1 MVTSAIELSLY
12 ETLRVAYMSDPK
24 ISVIVAT
31 YNVEDY
37 IEETMDSLLGQTF
50 PPSEIVIVNDGSTD
64 GTLALV
70 NSKYADDSRVKVITQ
85 ENQGVGAARVTG
97 FNAATG
103 DYLFFCDPDDVVD
116 LNLFEGLKTAVNEN
130 ADLELYYFSKRSF
143 VDSNGERNYLRRNT
157 APSREG
163 WFSKGVELLEDL
175 IVSNKY
181 KATTW
186 QYIFK
191 KTMTER
197 FEVTFKGRAH
207 EDQLFSMNVYLN
219 SKLCYAT
226 QADRYF
232 QRVRQ
237 GSLTN
242 SVKDEHH
249 VLTSYEAY
257 RDTLTALKAH
267 LHHFGRKRQ
276 VAMAYMRR
284 GVTWTIKGC
293 VRNRVRLPH
302 RFCALTRKDSRECGV
317 GREGGMLL
325 VLPEWHFLAKKI
337 GFELKVLLRRGR
349 SRVA

>member
-1 MVTSAIELSLY
+1 MLDSKV
-12 ETLRVAYMSDPK
+12 
-24 ISVIVAT
+24 SVIIAA

-37 IEETMDSLLGQTF
+37 IVETMESLFGQTVQS
-50 PPSEIVIVNDGSTD
+50 SEIVIVNDGSTD
-64 GTLALV
+64 GTLALI
-70 NSKYADDSRVKVITQ
+70 NSKYGHDSRVRIITQ
-85 ENQGVGAARVTG
+85 ENKGVGCARMVG

-103 DYLFFCDPDDVVD
+103 DYLFFCDPDDVVSLD
-116 LNLFEGLKTAVNEN
+116 LFEGFNKALNEN
-130 ADLELYYFSKRSF
+130 SDLELYYFSKRSF
-143 VDSNGERNYLRRNT
+143 VDSSGKRNYLKRDT

-163 WFSKGVELLEDL
+163 WFSKGVELFEDL
-175 IVSNKY
+175 ILSNKY

-197 FEVTFKGRAH
+197 FDVTFKGRAH
-207 EDQLFSMNVYLN
+207 EDQLFSMNVYLH

-249 VLTSYEAY
+249 VLTSYDAY
-257 RDTLTALKAH
+257 RDTLAVLKTH
-267 LHHFGRKRQ
+267 LHHFSRKRQ
-276 VAMAYMRR
+276 VATAYMKR

-293 VRNRVRLPH
+293 IRNRVRLPS
-302 RFCALTRKDSRECGV
+302 RFFALTRKDCHECGV
-317 GREGGMLL
+317 GREGGMILT
-325 VLPEWHFLAKKI
+325 LPEWHFFAKKVS
-337 GFELKVLLRRGR
+337 FELKIRLRRGR
-349 SRVA
+349 PPVV